1 MSGAFDITKWE
12 ALWRDRALFLDG
24 LSTTVQISLLS
35 ILLMLALG
43 LVFGL
48 ASTSKS
54 RVLKSIARVYVEF
67 IQNTPLVIQVFF
79 IYNVLPAFGLTL
91 SVFLTGMLGVGIYHG
106 AYMSEIVRGSIN
118 SISRT
123 QFDAAHA
130 QGFGYIGTMR
140 YVIIPQALKLA
151 LPPMANLLVALI
163 KNTSV
168 MAMIAGGDLLYRAD
182 SWAGMNL
189 YYVPAYIT
197 TGVLYFLLCLPF
209 AMVARRMESSL
220 EVTPE

>member
-1 MSGAFDITKWE
+1 MKWE
-12 ALWRDRALFLDG
+12 ALWRDRELFLDG
-24 LSTTVQISLLS
+24 LFTTVMVSFTS

-54 RVLKSIARVYVEF
+54 KILLAVSRVYVEF

-79 IYNVLPAFGLTL
+79 IYNVLPQLGLTL
-91 SVFLTGMLGVGIYHG
+91 SVFLTGMIGVGIYHG
-106 AYMSEIVRGSIN
+106 AYMSEIVRGSIG
-118 SISRT
+118 SIPKT
-123 QFDAAHA
+123 QFEAAHS
-130 QGFGYIGTMR
+130 QGFGYFGMMR
-140 YVIIPQALKLA
+140 YVVIPQAVKLA
-151 LPPMANLLVALI
+151 LPPLTNLTVALI

-189 YYVPAYIT
+189 FYIPAYVT

-209 AMVARRMESSL
+209 AIAARRMESSL
-220 EVTPE
+220 ELIAE